1 MEKKIKNRYK
11 NIWTLFKK
19 KKGKLPIVSCK
30 MQKTSNIQYKQGC
43 GEVSALIQ
51 WIV

>member
-1 MEKKIKNRYK
+1 MEKKKKIQKYLNTVK
-11 NIWTLFKK
+11 KK
-19 KKGKLPIVSCK
+19 KKGKLPIISCK

-51 WIV
+51 